1 MSLGADVPR
10 ADVLPLVTADDAIAR
25 LERLLADI
33 GAAPSDTM
41 LAFDAD
47 GTLWSGDVGID
58 NFEALLDR
66 SAILPAAASTLCDE
80 AAASNLPAAESP
92 TAQARILYEAYERGA
107 YAEERAF
114 RMMAYAFAGH
124 RAEEVRT
131 FAAEV
136 ARATGLRDRLHA
148 EVLPILAWAERRGVL
163 RYVVSASHAVVVASC
178 VEQMGLPIDG
188 IFAMSQAEQDGRFL
202 AHIVEPVTYGAGKTA
217 ALTAGV
223 RGKALLGAF
232 GDSGFDLHL
241 LREAR
246 LAVAVRPK
254 PELRAR
260 AAECTGLVEL
270 VSAPA

>member
-1 MSLGADVPR
+1 MSLGADIPR
-10 ADVLPLVTADDAIAR
+10 ADVLPRVTTDDVIAR
-25 LERLLADI
+25 LEGLLADI
-33 GAAPSDTM
+33 GVAPSDTM

-58 NFEALLDR
+58 NFEALLER
-66 SAILPAAASTLCDE
+66 GAILPAAGSTLRDE
-80 AAASNLPAAESP
+80 AAASNLPAAASP

-107 YAEERAF
+107 YSEEGAF
-114 RMMAYAFAGH
+114 RMMAYAFAG
-124 RAEEVRT
+124 RCAEEVRA

-136 ARATGLRDRLHA
+136 ARAKGLRDRLHA
-148 EVLPILAWAERRGVL
+148 EVLPVLGWASRRGVL

-178 VEQMGLPIDG
+178 VEQLGLPIDG
-188 IFAMSQAEQDGRFL
+188 IFAMSQAEEEGRFS
-202 AHIVEPVTYGAGKTA
+202 AHILEPVTYGAGKTA

-241 LREAR
+241 LCEAR

-260 AAECTGLVEL
+260 ASECSGLVEL
-270 VSAPA
+270 VPALT